1 MNKRIEDSVVK
12 RLQNGDKHALVEIFE
27 FYQGPLYYYVLSIL
41 RNTHDAEEVVQDVM
55 CVITEK
61 IYQLRNQEAFHYWIF
76 GIAGNICKTKLKRKK
91 QTVQISDAYDLEQLV
106 VSPENPQLD
115 FDNTTIMNAI
125 LASFQKLSPTYK
137 ETAQLRFLAGLS
149 QKEIAEKLEIKPS
162 LVKSRIYEVRQKL
175 ITDLKK
181 QGYAPEEYYSYN
193 GGFYIFDIMQND
205 NQRACKVKMRNVK
218 KGSYGKVVHQALSRM
233 ETMSLVISCVFSSMV
248 ILPNLQIPSAVNQSV
263 NFSSFQEY
271 EQITPK
277 DFHDSRTTAKDK
289 VSNVTKT
296 IKEVRYV
303 QQPIAGPIEVR
314 VYPFDTNK
322 SEEVGVQHNKKQLPY
337 TRINDYYTF
346 YAHDNGVY
354 QVQVGQEKRIVQ
366 IQNIDNDIPSVTSIR
381 KNDHGIS
388 LRIQQTNNRIDNN
401 KSYIV
406 YQNNYLKLPS
416 SHELDGIFEGEIIV
430 VLYDSKENV
439 NRFLFE
445 F

>member
-1 MNKRIEDSVVK
+1 MNKRIEDSVVN

-27 FYQGPLYYYVLSIL
+27 FYQGPLYCYALSIL

-91 QTVQISDAYDLEQLV
+91 QTVQISDECDLEQLV

-181 QGYAPEEYYSYN
+181 QGYTPDEYYSYN
-193 GGFYIFDIMQND
+193 GGFYIFDIMQKD

-218 KGSYGKVVHQALSRM
+218 KRSYGKVVHQALSRM

-248 ILPNLQIPSAVNQSV
+248 ILPNFQLTGAVNQSV

-271 EQITPK
+271 EQITTK
-277 DFHDSRTTAKDK
+277 DFHDSRTTVKDK

-303 QQPIAGPIEVR
+303 PQPIAGPLEVR
-314 VYPFDTNK
+314 IYPFDTNT
-322 SEEVGVQHNKKQLPY
+322 SADIGVQCNQKQLWH
-337 TRINDYYTF
+337 TRIKDYYTF
-346 YAHDNGVY
+346 YAHDNGMY
-354 QVQVGQEKRIVQ
+354 KVQVGQEKRIVH
-366 IQNIDNDIPSVTSIR
+366 IQNIDNDIPIVTSIR
-381 KNDHGIS
+381 KNNHGIS
-388 LRIQQTNNRIDNN
+388 LRIQQTKNGIDYNN
-401 KSYIV
+401 SYIV
-406 YQNNYLKLPS
+406 YQDKHLKLPS
-416 SHELDGIFEGEIIV
+416 GHDLEGIFEGEILV
-430 VLYDSKENV
+430 VLCDSKENV
-439 NRFLFE
+439 NIFLFKL
-445 F
+445 